1 MTMIVSSP
9 VTGGAQTGLTSPT
22 YTLLADS
29 NPSAS
34 SKRWVVSALGG
45 TQTGVNTHTASAQF
59 ALEVEKPAAVKQ
71 VGSPGAN
78 GVISNIP
85 SNKYKVVTL
94 KSVVPATGQLPRGM
108 VIRTEISV
116 PAGSETYDAP
126 NVKAA
131 LSLHIGAIAQL
142 SAGIGDTVLSGVLG

>member
-1 MTMIVSSP
+1 MTMNVSSP

-22 YTLLADS
+22 YTLIQDS

-34 SKRWVVSALGG
+34 SKRWVVSAIGG
-45 TQTGVNTHTASAQF
+45 TQSGVTLHSASAQF

-71 VGSPGAN
+71 IGSPAAN
-78 GVISNIP
+78 GVIANVP

-94 KSVVPATGQLPRGM
+94 KSVVPAIGQLPRGM
-108 VIRTEISV
+108 VVRTEISV